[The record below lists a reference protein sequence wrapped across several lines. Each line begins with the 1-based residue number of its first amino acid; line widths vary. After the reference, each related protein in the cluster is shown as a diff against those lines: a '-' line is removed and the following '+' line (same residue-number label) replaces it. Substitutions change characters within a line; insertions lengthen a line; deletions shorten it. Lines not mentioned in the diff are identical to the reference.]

1 MVHLHVPCKN
11 PCAWQPANAG
21 SSARLVPGATVG
33 VLQPPSGV
41 GSPERF
47 WHLLSSGRVC
57 GSVGGE
63 ADG

>member
-11 PCAWQPANAG
+11 PCAWQPAFAAG

-41 GSPERF
+41 GSPER
-47 WHLLSSGRVC
+47 VT
-57 GSVGGE
+57 
-63 ADG
+63 